1 MEQALFTAGL
11 RFQVLGGIEL
21 LDRAVVA
28 DALAYLRLAVH
39 PEDDTAFLRI
49 CNRPTRG
56 IGADHCKWLA
66 SIEQDLSLLSMQLG
80 CKLVVRLSW
89 VMPFPAAWPVLR
101 APAHI

>member
-39 PEDDTAFLRI
+39 PDDDTAFLRI

-56 IGADHCKWLA
+56 IGADDYEGSA
-66 SIEQDLSLLSMQLG
+66 PIEQHLVLLSMQLIA
-80 CKLVVRLSW
+80 S
-89 VMPFPAAWPVLR
+89 
-101 APAHI
+101 